1 MKFENCL
8 RDVDRQQE
16 KIRTH
21 RPLTTEEL
29 RQLRE
34 YYRIGLTW
42 SSNALEG
49 NSLTETET
57 KVVIEDGITIG
68 GKPLRDHFEAVGHS
82 EAFDLLNQLAGES
95 KITEADIL
103 ALHRLF
109 YHRIDEENAGKYRID
124 RIIVTGTDF
133 AFPPPSRIRIL
144 MRRFVADI
152 PALRAERHPV
162 EFAALLHARMVNIH
176 PFADGNGRAARL
188 LMNLALLQAGY
199 PITIIPP
206 VLRADYLETVKAGNR
221 EDFVP
226 FINLITCMVYESQ
239 KDFLRLLKDLGVGR
253 K

>member
-1 MKFENCL
+1 MKFENRF

-16 KIRTH
+16 KIRAH
-21 RPLTTEEL
+21 RPLAPEEL

-57 KVVIEDGITIG
+57 KVVLEDGITVG

-82 EAFDLLNQLAGES
+82 EAFDLLYRLAGELE
-95 KITEADIL
+95 ITEADIL

-109 YHRIDEENAGKYRID
+109 YHRIDEENAGKYRTA

-133 AFPPPSRIRIL
+133 AFPPPSRIKTL
-144 MRRFVADI
+144 MRQLVAEI
-152 PALRAERHPV
+152 PALRATRHPV
-162 EFAALLHARMVNIH
+162 EFAALLHARLVNIH
-176 PFADGNGRAARL
+176 PFADGNGRTARL
-188 LMNLALLQAGY
+188 LMNLALLQSGY

-206 VLRADYLETVKAGNR
+206 VIRADYLEAVKAGNR

-226 FINLITCMVYESQ
+226 FINLLSCMVYESQ
-239 KDFLRLLKDLGVGR
+239 KEYLRLLKDLGVP
-253 K
+253 

>member
-1 MKFENCL
+1 MKFDNRIADCDKL
-8 RDVDRQQE
+8 QAR
-16 KIRTH
+16 IRAH
-21 RPLTTEEL
+21 RPLTADEL

-34 YYRIGLTW
+34 YYRIGLTY

-82 EAFDLLNQLAGES
+82 EAFGLLGKLAGEPG
-95 KITEADIL
+95 IAEADIL

-109 YHRIDEENAGKYRID
+109 YHRIDEENAGKYRTV

-133 AFPPPSRIRIL
+133 AFPPPSRIKTL
-144 MRRFVADI
+144 MRQLVAEI
-152 PALRAERHPV
+152 PALLATRHPV
-162 EFAALLHARMVNIH
+162 EFAALLHARLVNIH
-176 PFADGNGRAARL
+176 PFTDGNGRAARL
-188 LMNLALLQAGY
+188 LMNLALLQSGF

-206 VLRADYLETVKAGNR
+206 VIRAEYLEAVKAGNR

-226 FINLITCMVYESQ
+226 FIRLISCMVFESQ
-239 KDFLRLLKDLGVGR
+239 KEYLRLLKNLGVS
-253 K
+253 

>member
-1 MKFENCL
+1 MKFVNRL

-16 KIRTH
+16 KICAH
-21 RPLTTEEL
+21 RPLTFEET

-34 YYRIGLTW
+34 HYRIGLTY

-82 EAFDLLNQLAGES
+82 EAFDLLNRLAGEPEIS
-95 KITEADIL
+95 EADIL

-109 YHRIDEENAGKYRID
+109 YHRIDEENAGKYRKE

-133 AFPPPSRIRIL
+133 AFPPPARLKGL
-144 MRRFVADI
+144 MRQFVAEI
-152 PALRAERHPV
+152 SEMRKTRHPV
-162 EFAALLHARMVNIH
+162 EFAALLHARLVNIH
-176 PFADGNGRAARL
+176 PFADGNGRTARL
-188 LMNLALLQAGY
+188 LMNLALLQSGY
-199 PITIIPP
+199 SITIIPP
-206 VLRADYLETVKAGNR
+206 VIRADYLKAVKAGNR

-226 FINLITCMVYESQ
+226 FINLVSCMVYESQ
-239 KDFLRLLKDLGVGR
+239 KEYLRLLKDLGVR
-253 K
+253 

>member
-1 MKFENCL
+1 MKFENRL

-21 RPLTTEEL
+21 RPLTAEEL

-57 KVVIEDGITIG
+57 KVVLEDGITIG

-82 EAFDLLNQLAGES
+82 EAFDLLGRLAVNSE
-95 KITEADIL
+95 IIEADIL

-109 YHRIDEENAGKYRID
+109 YHRIDEENAGKYRTS

-133 AFPPPSRIRIL
+133 AFPPPSRIGAL
-144 MRRFVADI
+144 MRRLVADI
-152 PALRAERHPV
+152 PEFRATRHPV
-162 EFAALLHARMVNIH
+162 EFAALLHAGLVNIH
-176 PFADGNGRAARL
+176 PFADGNGRTARL
-188 LMNLALLQAGY
+188 LMNLALLQSGY

-206 VLRADYLETVKAGNR
+206 VIRADYLEAVKAGNR

-226 FINLITCMVYESQ
+226 FINLVSCMVYESL
-239 KDFLRLLKDLGVGR
+239 KEYLRLLKDLGVG